1 MLIFLRSQRSAGG
14 GPAAAHFSCLAKK
27 SKQKKATQLPSPF
40 GVPDGTG
47 KKMGKAESLRSDCF
61 SDPFF
66 CPLRRL
72 VRCDVLSGSPSASR
86 YLRKIEGIGHCS
98 GDASASLYQS
108 PMPQARRPGFLPLW
122 ASRWSAMKNGSA
134 RQSERSDSASPIFHG
149 TPTGTPKG
157 LALRGRLSLLTF
169 FGEAK
174 KVSGCRAAPGAPFRP
189 KKDKHKVSTS
199 A

>member
-1 MLIFLRSQRSAGG
+1 MLLFLRSERSAGG

-40 GVPDGTG
+40 GVPDGSN

-86 YLRKIEGIGHCS
+86 CLRLAWFRKWS
-98 GDASASLYQS
+98 QRATPLPS

-134 RQSERSDSASPIFHG
+134 RQSERSDSASPIFHDA
-149 TPTGTPKG
+149 PTGTPKG

-174 KVSGCRAAPGAPFRP
+174 KVSGCRAAPGAPLRP
-189 KKDKHKVSTS
+189 EKEKHRTSTS